1 MRRVVRLTENDLAR
15 LVNKIILES
24 EEGDDVI
31 VHYSD
36 SDCDVKM
43 KGIMKQKNVMGDY
56 HNFFIPIEGGFK
68 SFCDKRGYE
77 PRAEQRIDNLEKN
90 YNKYI
95 GKELLLRNF
104 SGFEP
109 GPSSDSFG
117 EEMMVSI
124 KHLLPHSMGVTITK
138 Y

>member
-1 MRRVVRLTENDLAR
+1 MAKVLRLTENDLVR
-15 LVNKIILES
+15 LVKKIILET
-24 EEGDDVI
+24 EEGEDVV

-43 KGIMKQKNVMGDY
+43 KGIMKQKNIMGDF
-56 HNFFIPIEGGFK
+56 HNFFIPIEGGFS

-77 PRAEQRIDNLEKN
+77 PGAERYVAHIERNF
-90 YNKYI
+90 NKYI
-95 GKELLLRNF
+95 GKELLLRNL
-104 SGFEP
+104 SGFDA

-117 EEMMVSI
+117 NEMMVSI
-124 KHLLPHSMGVTITK
+124 KHLIPSSMGVTIKK